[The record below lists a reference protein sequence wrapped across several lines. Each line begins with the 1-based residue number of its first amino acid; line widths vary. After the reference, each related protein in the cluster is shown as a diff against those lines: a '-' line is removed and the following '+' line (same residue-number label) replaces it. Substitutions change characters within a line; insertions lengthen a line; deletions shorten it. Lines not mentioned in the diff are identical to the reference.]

1 METTH
6 EFNGIAVRQSGVS
19 AAKRAG
25 LLALAVMFVAGL
37 TSCGAPGA
45 NTNCKDFNAMK
56 SGDQTNV
63 IKKIYADK
71 GETNP
76 SALKVTAYKLS
87 AKAYC
92 QVKPSDAKLSG
103 MSG

>member
-1 METTH
+1 METSH
-6 EFNGIAVRQSGVS
+6 KSNGISVLKSGVS
-19 AAKRAG
+19 ASKRAG
-25 LLALAVMFVAGL
+25 LLALALVFAAGL
-37 TSCGAPGA
+37 TSCGTPGA